1 MAGIRGKIVNPISI
15 GGEVITEIESPINLN
30 IGTDMNYQA
39 SSMSTFLKTEKS
51 LFLPTDL
58 SRIDDIFLLSKPDK
72 YGQSIFRNRLTEKT
86 IPLNFSGNVSDSNSE
101 IEITENNEILYI
113 DNGKKYQLLSS
124 RNESNNYGW
133 EPVSN
138 RAKYNHRTFRF
149 R

>member
-58 SRIDDIFLLSKPDK
+58 SKIDDIFLLSKPDK
-72 YGQSIFRNRLTEKT
+72 YGQSIFRNRLPEKT
-86 IPLNFSGNVSDSNSE
+86 
-101 IEITENNEILYI
+101 T
-113 DNGKKYQLLSS
+113 
-124 RNESNNYGW
+124 
-133 EPVSN
+133 
-138 RAKYNHRTFRF
+138 
-149 R
+149 